1 MATPSEKC
9 EFSQVLWDLSLF
21 LKLSHS
27 ALWTLSSVA
36 RIADFFW
43 TLKFKSKA
51 FFFQFLISLLQALL
65 ALLSL
70 TTLPSQ
76 TIFKFPP

>member
-9 EFSQVLWDLSLF
+9 EFSQALWDLSLF

-27 ALWTLSSVA
+27 APWALSSVA
-36 RIADFFW
+36 RLADFFW

-51 FFFQFLISLLQALL
+51 F
-65 ALLSL
+65 LLSVSY
-70 TTLPSQ
+70 LPPPGSAGPAVLDHP
-76 TIFKFPP
+76 FFPDHF